1 MIMARN
7 CTQPF
12 WWFACVFYLQCLMSR
27 NNKGIVEAFRT
38 HTTPKLISVPLKEKM
53 GHRLMS
59 ASSSTTALFSSSSSN
74 TLNPDDDS
82 TAQLNVRTTK
92 IDSNNQQKSEPPST
106 LTESMKK
113 FLKGNWLVIG
123 EVMVILIANRWPTF
137 GATGGPLRP
146 EFFISKCGVFT
157 IFFIN
162 GLALSIQSSPEE
174 VQTATKTNTMIQLYN
189 FAFIPI
195 MAKLLA
201 PYYPEVAFRDGLL
214 ALSVLPCTINI
225 CVAQTLAAGGNMGT
239 AIFNAI
245 FANVM
250 GVFLT
255 PLLAV
260 WIMGTGKGV
269 SLLSTLKKLGN
280 VVIVPLVIGQIC
292 RYTPIGKFAEKMS
305 GYSRTLSSLLL

>member
-1 MIMARN
+1 MPA
-7 CTQPF
+7 
-12 WWFACVFYLQCLMSR
+12 
-27 NNKGIVEAFRT
+27 
-38 HTTPKLISVPLKEKM
+38 
-53 GHRLMS
+53 
-59 ASSSTTALFSSSSSN
+59 SSTTVLFSSSSS
-74 TLNPDDDS
+74 TFNPDDDS
-82 TAQLNVRTTK
+82 TARLNVRTTT
-92 IDSNNQQKSEPPST
+92 IDSNNKPKSETPLS
-106 LTESMKK
+106 LSESVKK

-123 EVMVILIANRWPTF
+123 EVLVILIANRWPSF

-195 MAKLLA
+195 VAKLLA

-245 FANVM
+245 FANVI

-260 WIMGTGKGV
+260 WILGTGKGV
-269 SLLSTLKKLGN
+269 SLLSTLMKLGN

-292 RYTPIGKFAEKMS
+292 RYTPIGKLAERVTS
-305 GYSRTLSSLLL
+305 YSRTLSSLLL

>member
-1 MIMARN
+1 MARN

-123 EVMVILIANRWPTF
+123 EVMVILIANRWPQGDRCDQNSLF
-137 GATGGPLRP
+137 P
-146 EFFISKCGVFT
+146 
-157 IFFIN
+157 
-162 GLALSIQSSPEE
+162 
-174 VQTATKTNTMIQLYN
+174 
-189 FAFIPI
+189 
-195 MAKLLA
+195 
-201 PYYPEVAFRDGLL
+201 
-214 ALSVLPCTINI
+214 
-225 CVAQTLAAGGNMGT
+225 
-239 AIFNAI
+239 
-245 FANVM
+245 NVE
-250 GVFLT
+250 
-255 PLLAV
+255 
-260 WIMGTGKGV
+260 
-269 SLLSTLKKLGN
+269 SLLFSLSMDWRYLFSHHQKKYKRPPKR
-280 VVIVPLVIGQIC
+280 IP
-292 RYTPIGKFAEKMS
+292 
-305 GYSRTLSSLLL
+305 